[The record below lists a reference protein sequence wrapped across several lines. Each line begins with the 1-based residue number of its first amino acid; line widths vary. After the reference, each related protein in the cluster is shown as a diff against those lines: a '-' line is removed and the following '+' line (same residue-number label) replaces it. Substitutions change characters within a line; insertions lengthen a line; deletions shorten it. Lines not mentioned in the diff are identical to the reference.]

1 MSEVGIKARESQ
13 SDLSVRW
20 LNEHEWPHAYTLMHT
35 LRTQL
40 SEAEFLRRMS
50 VQGPLGYRLAAALD
64 PEGTGAGD
72 LGAGGI
78 GRILGLL
85 GVRTV
90 ASLSR
95 GRYLHVD
102 DLVVDE
108 TVKRGGVGRQLM
120 RFAEE
125 HAHAEGM
132 QAIFLDS
139 RPSAIPFYGKM
150 GYALH
155 PSPSMWKSLI

>member
-1 MSEVGIKARESQ
+1 MSEESPIQ
-13 SDLSVRW
+13 SALQVRW
-20 LNEHEWPHAYTLMHT
+20 LVEHEWPHAYPLMHA

-40 SEAEFLRRMS
+40 SESEFLRRMS
-50 VQGPLGYRLAAALD
+50 VQTPLGYRLAAALD
-64 PEGTGAGD
+64 SEGTGT
-72 LGAGGI
+72 GGM
-78 GRILGLL
+78 GQILGLL

-95 GRYLHVD
+95 GVYLHVD

-108 TVKRGGVGRQLM
+108 AAKRGGVGRLLM
-120 RFAEE
+120 KFADE
-125 HAHAEGM
+125 HARAEGM

-139 RPSAIPFYGKM
+139 RPSAIPFYGKL

-155 PSPSMWKSLI
+155 PSPSMWRSLI

>member
-1 MSEVGIKARESQ
+1 MSDATGTTNSA
-13 SDLSVRW
+13 LTVRW
-20 LNEHEWPHAYTLMHT
+20 LVEHEWPHAYTLMHT

-50 VQGPLGYRLAAALD
+50 VQTPLGYRLAAALD
-64 PEGTGAGD
+64 PAGTGAGE
-72 LGAGGI
+72 GGI
-78 GRILGLL
+78 GKIVGLL

-95 GRYLHVD
+95 GMYLHVD

-108 TVKRGGVGRQLM
+108 EAKRGGVGRLLM
-120 RFAEE
+120 KFADE
-125 HAHAEGM
+125 HARAEGM

-139 RPSAIPFYGKM
+139 RPSAIPFYGKL

-155 PSPSMWKSLI
+155 PSPSMWRSLI

>member
-1 MSEVGIKARESQ
+1 MSEESPNR
-13 SDLSVRW
+13 SALEVRW
-20 LNEHEWPHAYTLMHT
+20 LAEHEWPHAYPLMHT

-40 SEAEFLRRMS
+40 SETEFLRRMS
-50 VQGPLGYRLAAALD
+50 VQAPLGYRLAAALD
-64 PEGTGAGD
+64 PSGAGD
-72 LGAGGI
+72 PGAGGMGAI
-78 GRILGLL
+78 VGLL

-95 GRYLHVD
+95 GIYLHVD

-108 TVKRGGVGRQLM
+108 TVKRGGVGRLLM
-120 RFAEE
+120 NFADK
-125 HAHAEGM
+125 HARAEGM

-139 RPSAIPFYGKM
+139 RPSAIPFYGKL

-155 PSPSMWKSLI
+155 PSPSMWRSLI